1 MLSGFKKFLLRGNVL
16 ELAVAVIIG
25 AAFNAIVQS
34 LVKDV
39 FTPLLAAIGGQPHFE
54 NLEIKV
60 GSSAIKYGLFLN
72 ALISFLI
79 VAAVVYFFI
88 IAPYERLTARFS
100 SPEETTLRE
109 CPECLSEIPKAA
121 VRCSHCTAQI
131 SPLIDQKAD
140 QDQR

>member
-25 AAFNAIVQS
+25 TAFNAIVQS

-39 FTPLLAAIGGQPHFE
+39 FAPLLAAIGGQPHFE
-54 NLEIKV
+54 KLVLKV
-60 GSSAIKYGLFLN
+60 GSGEIKYGVFLN
-72 ALISFLI
+72 AVFSFLI
-79 VAAVVYFFI
+79 VAAVIYFFVI
-88 IAPYERLTARFS
+88 TPYEKLTARFS

-121 VRCSHCTAQI
+121 VRCSHCTAQVA
-131 SPLIDQKAD
+131 PLTEPTSETH
-140 QDQR
+140 

>member
-25 AAFNAIVQS
+25 AAFNSIVQS

-39 FTPLLAAIGGQPHFE
+39 FTPLLAAVGGQPHFE

-60 GSSAIKYGLFLN
+60 GASAIRYGVFLN
-72 ALISFLI
+72 AVISFLI

-88 IAPYERLTARFS
+88 ITPYERLTARFS
-100 SPEETTLRE
+100 TPEETSLRE

-131 SPLIDQKAD
+131 APMTEPKSASS
-140 QDQR
+140 